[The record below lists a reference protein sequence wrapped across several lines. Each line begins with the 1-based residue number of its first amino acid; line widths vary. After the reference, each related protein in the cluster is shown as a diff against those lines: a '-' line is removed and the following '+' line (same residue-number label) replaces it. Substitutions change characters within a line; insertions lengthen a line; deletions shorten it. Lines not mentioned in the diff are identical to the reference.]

1 MRHRHGT
8 PGLTPYRLKT
18 IEQGYPRKRR
28 PARHLRHAAR
38 RIAGSQVA
46 MGLAAG
52 TALFLLLFSGY
63 HAAAGAVVLV
73 GMF

>member
-1 MRHRHGT
+1 MKHRHGT
-8 PGLTPYRLKT
+8 PGLTTYRLKT

-46 MGLAAG
+46 MGLTAG
-52 TALFLLLFSGY
+52 MTLFLLLFSGY
-63 HAAAGAVVLV
+63 HAAAGAAVVL

>member
-8 PGLTPYRLKT
+8 PGLNPYRLRT

-28 PARHLRHAAR
+28 PARHLRRAAR
-38 RIAGSQVA
+38 RIAGSQLA
-46 MGLAAG
+46 MGLAAAF
-52 TALFLLLFSGY
+52 TLFLLLFSGY
-63 HAAAGAVVLV
+63 YAATGAAVVL

>member
-1 MRHRHGT
+1 MRHRHGS
-8 PGLTPYRLKT
+8 PGLTPYRLRT

-28 PARHLRHAAR
+28 PARHLRRAAR

-52 TALFLLLFSGY
+52 FALFLLLLSGY
-63 HAAAGAVVLV
+63 HAAAGAAVVL
-73 GMF
+73 GAF